1 MTKDDTPGFARNPV
15 AWLLLAIPAA
25 TVAAGIWTFMVASG
39 ESAVDAQPDP
49 VRRTAQVQV
58 VAMDADE
65 KAARLG
71 LAATV
76 ELRGEG
82 AVVRVEGPGGTVAP
96 VLQLVHPIES
106 SLDRSLA
113 LAPGPDGW
121 STTDAVAAGHAWQVR
136 LVAADGHW
144 RLVGRYHPGDA
155 SVRLE
160 PALPAP

>member
-1 MTKDDTPGFARNPV
+1 MTQDETPGFARNPV

-65 KAARLG
+65 QAARLG
-71 LAATV
+71 LSATLEV
-76 ELRGEG
+76 RGDG
-82 AVVRVEGPGGTVAP
+82 ASVRVDGPGGTVAP

-113 LAPGPDGW
+113 LAPGPAGW
-121 STTDAVAAGHAWQVR
+121 TTTDAVAAGHAWQVR
-136 LVAADGHW
+136 LVAADGRW
-144 RLVGRYHPGDA
+144 RLVGRYQPGD
-155 SVRLE
+155 SVVSLE